1 MSRARSESSSPPIE
15 PVPCSSP
22 LAPATAAVASC
33 SPPFESL
40 PCSPPLAVAS
50 ASTLAAPAVAT
61 AAVAGAARV
70 GTRTVG
76 KGAAAGER
84 SSAERGAARERRMS
98 SKKKPRSFL
107 DCLKSCV
114 ACHEPPESSARSRS
128 RTQPSSVYVKE
139 RTPFASSALSAF
151 SSITGCLSR
160 GAASVRQL
168 SPSSLESLQRT
179 FASSACSECP
189 SNAEPPTMRQPD
201 SARTFPK
208 SPSRTFPESP
218 SRTFP
223 DSRTSQGR
231 RVRLLR
237 DGFGHSVRPTGAATG
252 SAAAAKRTVAVSFA
266 KSTSRPRCPAS
277 ARRAARL
284 RPSPRRAAW
293 NAGPSPPWRV

>member
-223 DSRTSQGR
+223 DSRTFPSGGSPGVSGSPGEAEGSPGEAEGSPGVSGSPYESGSPEEASESPGEVFR
-231 RVRLLR
+231 SSKR
-237 DGFGHSVRPTGAATG
+237 HS
-252 SAAAAKRTVAVSFA
+252 
-266 KSTSRPRCPAS
+266 
-277 ARRAARL
+277 RAASGL
-284 RPSPRRAAW
+284 PPSLPFALAR
-293 NAGPSPPWRV
+293 